1 MITARSL
8 TGARRAFSAHT
19 RPNWLEKNCGGVPM
33 HPQKQD
39 SEVSAMLRGGHA
51 LQIASLKL
59 LNAEVFCT
67 VRFNTL
73 KIRTQ

>member
-8 TGARRAFSAHT
+8 TGARRAFSAHA
-19 RPNWLEKNCGGVPM
+19 RPNWLEKNCGDVPM